1 VWAFPRRFSIGVLLR
16 FLAKAMQLE
25 QPQSNTNGAVHGCR
39 APQPWAIVF
48 ELRLVAVPRR
58 LEDDLVRPDHGGTMT
73 QTGAF
78 HLSLSGHRVL
88 VEYDHPATYA

>member
-1 VWAFPRRFSIGVLLR
+1 MAAARRS
-16 FLAKAMQLE
+16 
-25 QPQSNTNGAVHGCR
+25 HGR
-39 APQPWAIVF
+39 QVF

-58 LEDDLVRPDHGGTMT
+58 LEDDLVRPDHAGTMT

-78 HLSLSGHRVL
+78 HLSLSGHRVP